1 MMIKHLD
8 KENGTQP
15 FNPMKSLQEL
25 ALIYIVQF
33 LSITKSL
40 FNIVFKKYIYGHLI
54 TLVQL
59 QWSYYRSNR
68 FNSWER

>member
-40 FNIVFKKYIYGHLI
+40 FNIVLKKYIYIWSSNNTSSI
-54 TLVQL
+54 TVVLL
-59 QWSYYRSNR
+59 QI
-68 FNSWER
+68 

>member
-40 FNIVFKKYIYGHLI
+40 FNIVLKNIYIWSSNNTSSI
-54 TLVQL
+54 TVVLL
-59 QWSYYRSNR
+59 QI
-68 FNSWER
+68 